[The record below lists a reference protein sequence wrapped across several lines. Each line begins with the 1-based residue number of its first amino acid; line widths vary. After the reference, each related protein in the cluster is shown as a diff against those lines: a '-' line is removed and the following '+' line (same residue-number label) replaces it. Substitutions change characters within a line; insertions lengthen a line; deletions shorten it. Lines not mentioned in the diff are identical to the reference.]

1 MRHWNTIVV
10 LVAALAMTAVVA
22 DNLSTALC
30 LNFLGEAVYEANPLS
45 NWLIRFWGVNLI
57 MGANAFWS
65 FTLIVWLV
73 PQAVERRAKF
83 ALGLLVF
90 LALIRGAA
98 AINNFSILKGV
109 LS

>member
-10 LVAALAMTAVVA
+10 LIAALAMTAVLA
-22 DNLSTALC
+22 DNVSAAIC
-30 LNFLGEAVYEANPLS
+30 LNFLGEIVHEANPLN
-45 NWLIRFWGVNLI
+45 NWLMQFWGVNLI

-65 FTLIVWLV
+65 FVLIVWLV
-73 PQAVERRAKF
+73 PHAVERRAKF
-83 ALGLLVF
+83 ALGLLVA

-98 AINNFSILKGV
+98 AVNNFSILKGV